1 MFTEKEELK
10 LWEAGIFLYLGNTLC
25 LRGGQ
30 EQHNLKPSQFH
41 CEYNQDRSVYIKN
54 WLKNNPSG
62 FGSGYQSNK
71 VVTLHI
77 NNGFEP
83 QWVVFLLDFYFSK
96 CLQSAETD
104 VFYLRPLSKMHSGHD
119 SLWFLSV
126 PLGKTSS
133 VSLLKKCARQMLVVK
148 HQQQP

>member
-10 LWEAGIFLYLGNTLC
+10 LWEMGIFFYLGNTLC

-41 CEYNQDRSVYIKN
+41 CEYNQDHSVYIKN
-54 WLKNNPSG
+54 WLKNHPSG

-71 VVTLHI
+71 VVTLHK

-133 VSLLKKCARQMLVVK
+133 VSLLKKCAKRQMLVIK
-148 HQQQP
+148 HQQ